1 MSSRTKRLIS
11 YYKPYKKLFIADMLC
26 AFTVAAITLVYPLLI
41 RYVTNVVLVDYEIG
55 KAMTIIIKLC
65 VAIVAL
71 SFLEFAC
78 NYFITYKGHMMG
90 AKMEYDMRRDIFAHL
105 QKMPFSFYDNQK
117 TGALMSRVTNDLFD
131 ITELCHHGPEDVVIS
146 VIKFVGAFVI
156 LININL
162 WLTLIVFSV
171 LPFMFIFA
179 LKMKKKMHDASKR
192 NRASIAS
199 VNASIEDNLSGIRV
213 VASFANEKAE
223 ITKFQEGNNKWLS
236 TKNDSYTRMGMFH
249 SGLNWFMSIINAVLL
264 CFGGIFIAKKI
275 IDTADL
281 LTFILYVNNLI
292 DPIKK
297 LINFTEQFQNGIT
310 GFERF
315 MEIMELEPDIKDKPG
330 AVDAGVLKGN
340 ICFKDVTFKYSD
352 DKDEVFKNVNLKI
365 NEGEYMALVGMS
377 GVGKTT
383 LCNLIPRFYE
393 PTSGNI
399 TIDGNNVDDY
409 TLASLRRNIGMVA
422 QDVYLFAGTVM
433 ENVSYGREDATYEE
447 VVEACKNAN
456 AHEFIMSLPDGYNTY
471 IGQRG
476 VKLSGGQK
484 QRLSIAR
491 VFLKNPSILI
501 FDEATSA
508 LDNESEKIVK
518 DALERLAKNRTT
530 IVIAHRLST
539 IKNVKTIVV
548 LGEEGIME
556 QGNHKELLEKNGVYA
571 TLYNIH

>member
-539 IKNVKTIVV
+539 IKNAKTMVV

>member
-1 MSSRTKRLIS
+1 MSNRTKRLIS
-11 YYKPYKKLFIADMLC
+11 YYKPYKKLFFADMLC
-26 AFTVAAITLVYPLLI
+26 AFTVAAITLIYPLLI
-41 RYVTNVVLVDYEIG
+41 RYVTNNVLVNYEIND
-55 KAMTIIIKLC
+55 AMNIIIKLC
-65 VAIVAL
+65 IAIVGL
-71 SFLEFAC
+71 SFVEFAC

-117 TGALMSRVTNDLFD
+117 TGQLMSRVTNDLFD

-146 VIKFVGAFVI
+146 LIKFGGAFII
-156 LININL
+156 LMSINV
-162 WLTLIVFSV
+162 WLTLIVFAV

-192 NRASIAS
+192 NRASIAN

-213 VASFANEKAE
+213 VASFANEE
-223 ITKFQEGNNKWLS
+223 TEVVKFKEGNDKWLA
-236 TKNDSYTRMGMFH
+236 TKNDSYTRMGLFH
-249 SGLNWFMSIINAVLL
+249 SGLGWFMSIINAVLL

-275 IDTADL
+275 INVADL

-315 MEIMELEPDIKDKPG
+315 MEIMEMEPDIKDEPE
-330 AVDAGVLKGN
+330 ARDAGVLKGDIEFN
-340 ICFKDVTFKYSD
+340 DVTFKYSE
-352 DKDEVFKNVNLKI
+352 DKEAVFSNINLKI
-365 NEGEYMALVGMS
+365 ESGSYMAVVGMS

-383 LCNLIPRFYE
+383 MCHLIPRFYE

-399 TIDGNNVDDY
+399 TIDGNNIKSY
-409 TLASLRRNIGMVA
+409 TLSSLRKNIGMVA

-433 ENVSYGREDATYEE
+433 ENVRYGRENATYEE

-456 AHEFIMSLPDGYNTY
+456 AHEFIMSLPDGYDTY

-476 VKLSGGQK
+476 IKLSGGQK

-518 DALERLAKNRTT
+518 EALERLAKNRTT

-539 IKNVKTIVV
+539 IKNAQKIVV

-556 QGNHKELLEKNGVYA
+556 EGNHKELLKMDGVYA
-571 TLYNIH
+571 SLYNIN

>member
-26 AFTVAAITLVYPLLI
+26 AFMVAVITLIYPLLI

-55 KAMTIIIKLC
+55 KAMTVIIKLC
-65 VAIVAL
+65 VAIVFL

-78 NYFITYKGHMMG
+78 NYFVTYKGHMMG
-90 AKMEYDMRRDIFAHL
+90 AKMEYDMRKDIFTHL

-171 LPFMFIFA
+171 LPFMFVFA
-179 LKMKKKMHDASKR
+179 LKMKTKMHDASKK
-192 NRASIAS
+192 NRASIAG

-213 VASFANEKAE
+213 VTSFANEKVE
-223 ITKFQEGNNKWLS
+223 IAKFQEGNNKWLS

-249 SGLNWFMSIINAVLL
+249 SGLNWFMSIINVVLL
-264 CFGGIFIAKKI
+264 CFGGIFIAKNI
-275 IDTADL
+275 IDTADF
-281 LTFILYVNNLI
+281 LTFILYINNLI

-315 MEIMELEPDIKDKPG
+315 MEIMELEPDIKDTDM
-330 AVDAGVLKGN
+330 AVDAGVLKGE
-340 ICFKDVTFKYSD
+340 ICFNNVAFKYSD
-352 DKDEVFKNVNLKI
+352 DKEEVFKDVNLKI
-365 NEGEYMALVGMS
+365 NEVEYMELVGMS

-393 PTSGNI
+393 PTNGNI
-399 TIDGNNVDDY
+399 TIDGSNVKDY
-409 TLASLRRNIGMVA
+409 TLKSLRRNIGVVA
-422 QDVYLFAGTVM
+422 QDVYLFAGTVL

-447 VVEACKNAN
+447 VVKACKSAN
-456 AHEFIMSLPDGYNTY
+456 AHEFIMNLPDGYNTY

-508 LDNESEKIVK
+508 LDNESERIVK
-518 DALERLAKNRTT
+518 DALERLAQNRTT

-539 IKNVKTIVV
+539 IKNANTIVV
-548 LGEEGIME
+548 LGEEGIVE
-556 QGNHKELLEKNGVYA
+556 QGSHKELIEKKGAYA
-571 TLYNIH
+571 TLYNTN